1 LNREAYM
8 PTTTLRRSRRALFIA
23 LLPCMLGAQTTHIAV
38 LPPPPGPLG
47 FLTARYRPRTV
58 PAVNLNNSGR
68 LASLVRAGTLYL
80 TAQDAIALTLENN
93 IDLEM
98 QRYGPLMARED
109 IRRAAVGGALRSPST
124 PIAPG
129 PQSVSLA
136 GINVSG
142 SMASGAGVGSGGG
155 VTGLLGSFVPQTDP
169 VLSLSASMGHS
180 TTPESNIIVDQTNF
194 LVEGSRDFGV
204 SYSQQFMTGAA
215 FSAYFSAS
223 RGATNSPSA
232 LLNPANYGSVGLT
245 LTQNLLQG
253 FGASV
258 NTRYIRIAR
267 NNAKV
272 TDLQLKQQ
280 AITTVSAVLN
290 LYWDLVAFHED
301 VRLKQQALEAARK
314 LYEDN
319 RKTVEAGG
327 AAAIEITRAQAE
339 IPAREQDVLLARTN
353 VLQQEIVLKNALSR
367 RGIEDPLIAD
377 APIVPLDSIEVPD
390 AEVLPPVAELV
401 AKALAARPD
410 LQQNRINWES
420 QSLVLKGDRSALR
433 PSLQAFASFA
443 NHGQA
448 GVPNPGNTGNRYGVP
463 DPYYLGGGGT
473 VLGQLLRRNFPDY
486 AAGVSIA
493 IPIRNRAA
501 QADYAV
507 DQLQARQQEL
517 QLEKSVAQVG
527 VDVRNA
533 VIGLRQA
540 HVRYETARRTKI
552 LAEETLAA
560 ERKKYE
566 YGKSTNAL
574 VIQAQRDVVAAESEE
589 VQAMANYTH
598 NRIAF
603 EGALGA
609 TFERYHIEMEEAASG
624 RVARESAL
632 PERLPGQ
639 KDGGRP

>member
-1 LNREAYM
+1 M
-8 PTTTLRRSRRALFIA
+8 PISLRRSRRALSILA
-23 LLPCMLGAQTTHIAV
+23 LPCLLGAQTTHLAV
-38 LPPPPGPLG
+38 LPPPPAPLG
-47 FLTARYRPRTV
+47 FLTARYRPRIV
-58 PAVNLNNSGR
+58 PPVNLNDSGR
-68 LASLVRAGTLYL
+68 LAALIRSGTLYL

-93 IDLEM
+93 IDIEM

-109 IRRAAVGGALRSPST
+109 IRRAQVGGALRSPTT

-155 VTGLLGSFVPQTDP
+155 ITSLIGSFVPQTDP

-180 TTPESNIIVDQTNF
+180 TTPESNLIVDRTNS
-194 LVEGSRDFGV
+194 LVQGSRSFSV
-204 SYSQQFMTGAA
+204 AYSRQFMTGAA
-215 FSAYFSAS
+215 LSAS
-223 RGATNSPSA
+223 FSTSRGISNSPST
-232 LLNPANYGSVGLT
+232 LLNPANYGSLNMSVS
-245 LTQNLLQG
+245 QNLLQG
-253 FGASV
+253 FGTSV

-272 TDLQLKQQ
+272 TDLQLRSQV
-280 AITTVSAVLN
+280 ITTVSAVLN

-301 VRLKQQALEAARK
+301 VRLKRLALEAARK

-327 AAAIEITRAQAE
+327 AAAIEIVRAQAE
-339 IPAREQDVLLARTN
+339 IPAREQDVLIAETN

-367 RGIEDPLIAD
+367 RGIEDPLLTD
-377 APIVPLDSIEVPD
+377 APIVPLDAIEVPD
-390 AEVLPPVAELV
+390 TEELPPVGALLAQALV
-401 AKALAARPD
+401 ARPD

-420 QSLVLKGDRSALR
+420 QRLVLDADRSALK

-443 NHGQA
+443 NHAQA
-448 GVPNPGNTGNRYGVP
+448 GVPNPGNIGNEYGTP
-463 DPYYLGGGGT
+463 DPYFLGGTGT
-473 VLGQLLRRNFPDY
+473 VLGQLFRRNFPDY
-486 AAGVSIA
+486 AAGFSLT

-540 HVRYETARRTKI
+540 HVRYETARRTKQ
-552 LAEETLAA
+552 LAGETLAA

-566 YGKSTNAL
+566 YGKSTNAM

-603 EGALGA
+603 EGALGSIL
-609 TFERYHIEMEEAASG
+609 ERYHIEMGEAASG
-624 RVARESAL
+624 RVARPSAL
-632 PERLPGQ
+632 PDSLP
-639 KDGGRP
+639 KVELGGRP